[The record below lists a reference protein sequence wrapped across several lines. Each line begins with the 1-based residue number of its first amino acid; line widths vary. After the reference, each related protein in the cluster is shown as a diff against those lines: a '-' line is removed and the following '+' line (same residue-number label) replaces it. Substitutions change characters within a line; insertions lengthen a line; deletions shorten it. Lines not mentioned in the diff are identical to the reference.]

1 MLYLESNEYASFYKP
16 YIEILLNNDHDI
28 IENLRISGVKFEQL
42 LSNLDTNKQL
52 YQYAEGKWMIKELI
66 QHMIDTERVF
76 SYRALR
82 FARKDQIDLAGFDE
96 NAYVEYSK
104 ANKRNYQDLLDEF
117 IALRKTTIFLYQSF
131 SKQTMLNKGMASGS
145 LMSVGALGYITSGH
159 LLHHLEVIR
168 NRYL

>member
-1 MLYLESNEYASFYKP
+1 MLHLESHEYASFYKP
-16 YIEILLNNDHDI
+16 YIEVLLNNDHDI
-28 IENLRISGVKFEQL
+28 IENLRISMIQFEQL
-42 LSNLDTNKQL
+42 LNNLDTHKQL
-52 YQYAEGKWMIKELI
+52 YQHAEGKWTIQEVI

-76 SYRALR
+76 SYRAMR

-96 NAYVEYSK
+96 NVYVDNSK
-104 ANKRNYQDLLDEF
+104 ANNRNYQDLLDEF
-117 IALRKTTIFLYQSF
+117 IALRKSTIYLYQSF

-145 LMSVGALGYITSGH
+145 LMSVRALGYITSGH